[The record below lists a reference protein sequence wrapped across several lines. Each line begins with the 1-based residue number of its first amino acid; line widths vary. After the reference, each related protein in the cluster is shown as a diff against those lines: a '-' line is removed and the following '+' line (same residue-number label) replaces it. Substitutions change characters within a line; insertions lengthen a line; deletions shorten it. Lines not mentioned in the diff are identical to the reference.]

1 MKKGKFMVNKKFWLG
16 ILVMV
21 FGMMVVGCDD
31 NENPNNGNENG
42 NKNSNNS
49 GESSI
54 ILTGTWVS
62 GSFSLTFGTSGSV
75 SFKMSN
81 GTLTGSVSGNRITLA
96 GGHAA
101 NYTISGNKLIVSS
114 PTGGYGAVMVNNS
127 PYTKQ

>member
-1 MKKGKFMVNKKFWLG
+1 MKKSKYMINKKFWLG

-31 NENPNNGNENG
+31 NEN
-42 NKNSNNS
+42 SNNS
-49 GESSI
+49 NKNENNISDGSI
-54 ILTGTWVS
+54 ILAGTWVS

-81 GTLTGSVSGNRITLA
+81 GSLTGSVSGNRITLA

-101 NYTISGNKLIVSS
+101 NYTISGSNLIVSS
-114 PTGGYGAVMVNNS
+114 PTGMYGAIMVKNS
-127 PYTKQ
+127 PYRKR